1 MKVLVRF
8 ENDYG
13 EVSLVGMNNLFII
26 DDKRIKTF
34 TGICKRVYDLLD
46 YHPAKLNK
54 YYRVYDFK
62 EDKFLFKGKNNF
74 IYSYTEKVT

>member
-13 EVSLVGMNNLFII
+13 EVSMVGMNNLFIVQ
-26 DDKRIKTF
+26 DNRIKTF
-34 TGICKRVYDLLD
+34 QGICNRVYALLD
-46 YHPAKLNK
+46 YHPNKVNK
-54 YYRVYDFK
+54 YYRVFDF
-62 EDKFLFKGKNNF
+62 ETDKFLFKGKNNF

>member
-26 DDKRIKTF
+26 DDGRITTF
-34 TGICKRVYDLLD
+34 AGIAKRVYDLLD
-46 YHPAKLNK
+46 YHPNKLNK
-54 YYRVYDFK
+54 YYRVYRFSD
-62 EDKFLFKGKNNF
+62 ETFLFKGKNEL
-74 IYSYTEKVT
+74 IWSYQNK

>member
-26 DDKRIKTF
+26 DDRRITTF
-34 TGICKRVYDLLD
+34 RGLAQRVYDLLD
-46 YHPAKLNK
+46 HHPQKLNK
-54 YYRVYDFK
+54 YYRVYRYSD
-62 EDKFLFKGKNNF
+62 EEFLFKGKNST
-74 IYSYTEKVT
+74 IWSYQNK

>member
-26 DDKRIKTF
+26 KDGRIKTLS
-34 TGICKRVYDLLD
+34 GIARRVHDLLD
-46 YHPAKLNK
+46 YHPDKLNK
-54 YYRVYDFK
+54 YYRVYKFDTA
-62 EDKFLFKGKNNF
+62 EFLFKGRNWI
-74 IYSYTEKVT
+74 IYSYQNK